1 MPFQPWCPGQASIAF
16 PRRCADIPASSLTA
30 PGVAIFKLTRE
41 RFAQWLA
48 NVRLARLTGL
58 FLFEFIVVLLGVLAA
73 QAVAEWADER
83 RLVRAAEVQFEQAK
97 EQAINIARIQN
108 HWATVGPCM
117 SDRARAVARA
127 AANGETLTAAS
138 VGRPSLPFRT
148 MPDWDPDVRR
158 AALKSIGPDRMDA
171 IDFFE
176 GRASVMAETSGKVR
190 DAWSTFTLLDTAN
203 GSPSA
208 VDRSN
213 VRCVLHTAIPKSI
226 GQPRRANGR
235 PHCCLRMR
243 TS

>member
-1 MPFQPWCPGQASIAF
+1 M
-16 PRRCADIPASSLTA
+16 
-30 PGVAIFKLTRE
+30 
-41 RFAQWLA
+41 
-48 NVRLARLTGL
+48 RLTGL
-58 FLFEFIVVLLGVLAA
+58 FLFEFVVVLLGVLAA

-97 EQAINIARIQN
+97 EQAINIARIQH

-158 AALKSIGPDRMDA
+158 AALKSIGPGRMDA

-190 DAWSTFTLLDTAN
+190 DAWSTFTLLDPAN
-203 GSPSA
+203 GQSSA

-213 VRCVLHTAIPKSI
+213 VRLAAISAIDHIRLLGYSDPAEEMATLGVPETEWKRTDYAS
-226 GQPRRANGR
+226 GNVDECGL
-235 PHCCLRMR
+235 LRNWR
-243 TS
+243 